1 MRDFVSGL
9 VLNKSFYQE
18 IIRDLLVNHFPQ
30 INYSAG
36 LIGYGSDVLGY
47 DTSVSVDHEWGPRM
61 LLFLSKRD
69 YQEHADEID
78 QMFRN
83 NLPSSFQGYSTNFS
97 AKSGG
102 VQRQESTDSKE
113 INHKIWIQTT
123 ESFLKYSLAVES
135 LNELEPKDW
144 LTFPEQRLLEITSGE
159 VFFDGLNEL
168 HKIRQ
173 LLAYYPKDVWLS
185 MMGAMWSA
193 ISQEEAFVGRCGD
206 VGDEIGSR
214 LAAAR
219 QVQRL
224 MRLCFLIER
233 KYAPYTKWFG
243 TAFKRLDCAP
253 ALNPILQN
261 VLDAHDWRTRESALL
276 KAYRFVAAMHN
287 NLRITETLSTDSSDY
302 YGRPYQVIFT
312 DRIAAAIHKEI
323 SNAQIKSLPPNL
335 GSINEIVNSIDVLCR
350 AEISRKILNYDE
362 LMREKPDVSIQKL

>member
-1 MRDFVSGL
+1 MGNFVSGL
-9 VLNKSFYQE
+9 DLNRSFYRE
-18 IIRDLLVNHFPQ
+18 IIRNLLAKHFPE
-30 INYSAG
+30 IKYSAG

-47 DTSVSVDHEWGPRM
+47 DTPISADHEWGPRM
-61 LLFLSKRD
+61 LLFLSKPD
-69 YQEHADEID
+69 YQECGDKID

-83 NLPSSFQGYSTNFS
+83 NLPASFQGYSTNFS
-97 AKSGG
+97 AKTGG
-102 VQRQESTDSKE
+102 VRRQESTESKE
-113 INHKIWIQTT
+113 IDHKIWIQTV
-123 ESFLKYSLAVES
+123 ESFLKYSLAIDS
-135 LNELEPKDW
+135 LNDLEPRDW

-168 HKIRQ
+168 HNMRQ
-173 LLAYYPKDVWLS
+173 TLSYYPRDVWLS

-233 KYAPYTKWFG
+233 RYAPYSKWFG
-243 TAFKRLDCAP
+243 TAFNRLDCAS

-261 VLDAHDWRTRESALL
+261 VLEANDWKTRELPL
-276 KAYRFVAAMHN
+276 VEAYQFVAAMHN
-287 NLRITETLSTDSSDY
+287 DLKITEPLSTDSSNY

-323 SNAQIKSLPPNL
+323 RHPQIKGLPPNL
-335 GSINEIVNSIDVLCR
+335 GSINEIVNNIDVLCK
-350 AEISRKILNYDE
+350 AEICRKILDYDA
-362 LMREKPDVSIQKL
+362 LIRD